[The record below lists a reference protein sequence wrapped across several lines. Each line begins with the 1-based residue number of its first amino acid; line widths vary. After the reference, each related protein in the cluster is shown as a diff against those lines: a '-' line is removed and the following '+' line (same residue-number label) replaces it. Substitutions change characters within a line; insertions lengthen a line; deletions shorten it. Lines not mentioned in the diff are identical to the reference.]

1 MAECTK
7 TTRKNMINI
16 VTNVKYH
23 IRDQIISQTITRLR
37 SRISYIL
44 RRKVDILVLEQVADE
59 LRSSLLKNCTVEY
72 NKPQNKKEIT

>member
-72 NKPQNKKEIT
+72 KNSKEIT

>member
-1 MAECTK
+1 MAECSK
-7 TTRKNMINI
+7 TTRKNMINNI
-16 VTNVKYH
+16 VIKLQHHVRGQVWTQSNH
-23 IRDQIISQTITRLR
+23 LR